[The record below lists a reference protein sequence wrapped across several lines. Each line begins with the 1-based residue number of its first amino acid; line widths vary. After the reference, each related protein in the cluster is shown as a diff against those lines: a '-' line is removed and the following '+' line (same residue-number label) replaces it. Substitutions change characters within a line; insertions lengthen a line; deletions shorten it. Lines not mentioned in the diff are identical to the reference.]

1 MIEAIQRKIDRL
13 TDYRDRIAEIIQEE
27 LMNNEDFI
35 LTMNAD
41 DQLYDEGINRV
52 GVSIEDYAPY
62 TMRTLAIKTE
72 KGQPTD
78 RVTLRDTGAFEQSFF
93 IEFRADEFE
102 IKASDFK
109 AEKLVVK
116 YGKQI
121 MGLTDENVQRLIKK
135 ITPRLIWE
143 INR

>member
-13 TDYRDRIAEIIQEE
+13 TDFKDRIAEIIQEE

-41 DQLYDEGINRV
+41 EQLYEDGINRV
-52 GVSIEDYAPY
+52 GVSIDDYAPY

-78 RVTLRDTGAFEQSFF
+78 RVTLRDTGSFEQSFF
-93 IEFRADEFE
+93 IEFREDEFE

-116 YGKQI
+116 YRKQI

-135 ITPRLIWE
+135 VKPRLIWE